1 MTDLSRL
8 SINQE
13 TIKQWSLPELAEGCV
28 KAGIDKVG
36 LWRAPVQEYG
46 VERTAQLLTDAGIFV
61 TSLCRGGFFTALD
74 PAERARALDDNRAAI
89 DEAAALSTD
98 TLVLVSGG
106 LPAGSRDLPGARER
120 IAEALAEL
128 GPYAQEQGVRLAI
141 EPLHPMFASDRCV
154 VSTLSQAL
162 DIAERFPAEQVG
174 VVVDT
179 YHIWWD
185 DQAAA
190 QIARAGAGGRIHSFQ
205 LADWITRSRRAYWSD
220 GANSATEASTSAHSA
235 RWSRPPASPGRSR
248 WRSST
253 RACGRGTAPK
263 FWRRS
268 RPGTSSTPAESGCE
282 AAGQRDRKGV
292 QPFGGLPGRILRRAL
307 PGRDPG
313 GSGSPD
319 EGGESE
325 RGPVLDRAP
334 FRLTG
339 PDSLASRNRPAWT
352 EPVRQPSWI
361 GFGAG

>member
-46 VERTAQLLTDAGIFV
+46 VERTAQLLTDAGISV

-205 LADWITRSRRAYWSD
+205 LADWITPLPAGVLVGRGQLGDGSIDFRAFREMVEATGFTGPIEVEIFNEGLWARD
-220 GANSATEASTSAHSA
+220 GAEVLAEVAA
-235 RWSRPPASPGRSR
+235 RYVEH
-248 WRSST
+248 
-253 RACGRGTAPK
+253 AC
-263 FWRRS
+263 
-268 RPGTSSTPAESGCE
+268 
-282 AAGQRDRKGV
+282 
-292 QPFGGLPGRILRRAL
+292 
-307 PGRDPG
+307 
-313 GSGSPD
+313 
-319 EGGESE
+319 
-325 RGPVLDRAP
+325 
-334 FRLTG
+334 
-339 PDSLASRNRPAWT
+339 
-352 EPVRQPSWI
+352 
-361 GFGAG
+361 

>member
-13 TIKQWSLPELAEGCV
+13 TIKQWSLPELTEGCV

-46 VERTAQLLTDAGIFV
+46 VERTARLLADAGISV

-106 LPAGSRDLPGARER
+106 LPAGSRDLHGARER

-128 GPYAQEQGVRLAI
+128 GPYAQERGVRLAI

-162 DIAERFPAEQVG
+162 DIAEHFPAEQVG

-205 LADWITRSRRAYWSD
+205 LADWITPLPAGVLVGRGQLGDGSVDFRAFREMVEATGFTGPIEVEIFNEDLWARD
-220 GANSATEASTSAHSA
+220 GAEVLAEVAA
-235 RWSRPPASPGRSR
+235 RYVEH
-248 WRSST
+248 
-253 RACGRGTAPK
+253 AC
-263 FWRRS
+263 
-268 RPGTSSTPAESGCE
+268 
-282 AAGQRDRKGV
+282 
-292 QPFGGLPGRILRRAL
+292 
-307 PGRDPG
+307 
-313 GSGSPD
+313 
-319 EGGESE
+319 
-325 RGPVLDRAP
+325 
-334 FRLTG
+334 
-339 PDSLASRNRPAWT
+339 
-352 EPVRQPSWI
+352 
-361 GFGAG
+361 

>member
-46 VERTAQLLTDAGIFV
+46 VERTAQLLTDAGISV

-128 GPYAQEQGVRLAI
+128 GPHAQEQGVRLAI

-205 LADWITRSRRAYWSD
+205 LADWITPLPAGVLVGRGQLGDGSIDFRAFRERVEATGFTGPIEVEIFNEGLWARD
-220 GANSATEASTSAHSA
+220 GAEVLAEVAA
-235 RWSRPPASPGRSR
+235 RYVEH
-248 WRSST
+248 
-253 RACGRGTAPK
+253 AC
-263 FWRRS
+263 
-268 RPGTSSTPAESGCE
+268 
-282 AAGQRDRKGV
+282 
-292 QPFGGLPGRILRRAL
+292 
-307 PGRDPG
+307 
-313 GSGSPD
+313 
-319 EGGESE
+319 
-325 RGPVLDRAP
+325 
-334 FRLTG
+334 
-339 PDSLASRNRPAWT
+339 
-352 EPVRQPSWI
+352 
-361 GFGAG
+361 